1 MGNELIR
8 GETGWST
15 FEEREAK
22 AMVKWMLRVVFE
34 ENLVSEIG
42 RACLIEIGCKSRWW
56 SRCRHICN
64 KSGLLEFVNL
74 ICLREVSVNG
84 IVNLGMNVER
94 EGWKKYICERIHESG
109 RRAWKDGFNDTERE
123 KEYVR
128 MKESQ
133 RNESFADGSV
143 GARVR
148 LMVRGG
154 YLHLRGSERMTW
166 KYDDCRCGY
175 GLVETEMHVLFECTL
190 YEEERE
196 RWRGTVGYLKDGMD
210 EYELIK
216 WYHVRSDEIE
226 KETMRYMRVMWN
238 SRQRHKRMRDSE

>member
-1 MGNELIR
+1 M
-8 GETGWST
+8 
-15 FEEREAK
+15 
-22 AMVKWMLRVVFE
+22 
-34 ENLVSEIG
+34 VSEIG

-56 SRCRHICN
+56 SRYRHIC
-64 KSGLLEFVNL
+64 SRFGLLEL
-74 ICLREVSVNG
+74 
-84 IVNLGMNVER
+84 VNLGTNVEG
-94 EGWKKYICERIHESG
+94 EGCKYICERIQKSG

-123 KEYVR
+123 KEYVQ
-128 MKESQ
+128 MKESP

-154 YLHLRGSERMTW
+154 CLPVRGSERMTW
-166 KYDDCRCGY
+166 KYDDCRCGC

-210 EYELIK
+210 EYELK
-216 WYHVRSDEIE
+216 N
-226 KETMRYMRVMWN
+226 KM
-238 SRQRHKRMRDSE
+238 